1 MPLKSIA
8 VFIEPTPPGEARI
21 AYAARLAQRHGAHLI
36 GIFMVPSLVAG
47 SAAESFV
54 MGRGAVREVI
64 AQHRAREVETTELAK
79 QSLSAICAREGI
91 SFEFRFLSQDDFS
104 DNVALN
110 SLHTDLVIA
119 CGGRGGAMPVQWS
132 AEALLLATGV
142 PFILVPE
149 SWDASS
155 IEHIVLA
162 WNASREA
169 RRAITDALPLLVE
182 AKSVTILTI
191 DPEKNPRHG
200 EEPGA
205 DIAHY
210 LSRHGVDVAVKRASS
225 HGQPVARA
233 ILEYARDNG
242 ADLVVIGAYSHA
254 RTAQMVVG
262 GVTRSLLRDAAVPLL
277 IAH

>member
-8 VFIEPTPPGEARI
+8 VFVEPTPSGEARL
-21 AYAARLAQRHGAHLI
+21 AFAARLAHRHGAHLI
-36 GIFMVPSLVAG
+36 GIFMAPALVAG

-64 AQHRAREVETTELAK
+64 AQHRAKEFERIELAK
-79 QSLSAICAREGI
+79 RTLAAVCSREDI
-91 SFEFRFLSQDDFS
+91 SFEYRCLSQDDFS

-110 SLHTDLVIA
+110 SLHSDMVIA
-119 CGGRGGAMPVQWS
+119 CTGRGGAMPVQWS
-132 AEALLLATGV
+132 AEALLMATGV

-149 SWDASS
+149 SWGSS
-155 IEHIVLA
+155 AIEHVVLA

-182 AKSVTILTI
+182 AKSVTILI
-191 DPEKNPRHG
+191 VDPEKNPRLG

-210 LSRHGVDVAVKRASS
+210 LSRHGVNVLVKQTSS
-225 HGQPVARA
+225 QGRPVART
-233 ILEYARDNG
+233 ILEYAREHG

-254 RTAQMVVG
+254 RTTEMLVG

>member
-8 VFIEPTPPGEARI
+8 VFVEPTPAGEARI
-21 AYAARLAQRHGAHLI
+21 AYAARLAQRHSAHLI
-36 GIFMVPSLVAG
+36 GIFMVPSLHAG

-54 MGRGAVREVI
+54 MGSTAVRQVI
-64 AQHRAREVETTELAK
+64 AQHRERELETIELAK
-79 QSLSAICAREGI
+79 RSLSAICRREGV

-104 DNVALN
+104 DNIALN

-119 CGGRGGAMPVQWS
+119 CGGRGAAMPVQWS

-149 SWDASS
+149 SWDAST
-155 IEHIVLA
+155 IEHVVLA

-169 RRAITDALPLLVE
+169 RRAIADALPLLVE

-205 DIAHY
+205 DIAQY
-210 LSRHGVDVAVKRASS
+210 LSRHGVKVVVTRASS
-225 HGQPVARA
+225 HGEGVASA
-233 ILEYARDNG
+233 ILDYAKEHA

-254 RTAQMVVG
+254 RTTQMVLG